1 VAVGSSIVQVYERY
15 ERYKHAKTVA
25 EACLSHRV
33 VPWML
38 RMLQKESQPCKKT
51 DDLS

>member
-1 VAVGSSIVQVYERY
+1 MAVGSSIVQVYERY

-33 VPWML
+33 ML